1 MKSLF
6 IKIKNIIVN
15 PLKGEIKEIKKL
27 KPTEEDYKQGERIAL
42 VTIMTLTAMGIP
54 MSAFSEE
61 IIAKAAAYAL
71 RDLKDGL
78 EYEERLIVKR
88 IVNEIKANR

>member
-15 PLKGEIKEIKKL
+15 PLKGEMKEIKKL
-27 KPTEEDYKQGERIAL
+27 KPTEDDYRQGERIAL